1 MINRLIYAY
10 RRFVHELPVWGS
22 ASIFIKIAAENR
34 TDAFG
39 IDWRQVH
46 DAALTTARVISPE
59 DAAGRALEE
68 LQEFQSRKDLYPRKI
83 LSPNSSRWAI
93 FHMLQTY
100 TRASCNL
107 SMWPDSSQRAF
118 PSRAI

>member
-68 LQEFQSRKDLYPRKI
+68 LQNTNPERTFTPEDFTPEFFALYV
-83 LSPNSSRWAI
+83 
-93 FHMLQTY
+93 FHMLKAC